1 MALKNYVY
9 YAPDKKGKVV
19 PITVTLTPE
28 QQEQADQAKKRYETS
43 KTWIHKKY
51 VYIWMFA
58 HKSYHLSTEDRQKY
72 LKTWQSNIAFGLIRS
87 FIDVFVSTLTER
99 PISFRA
105 QGLNEE
111 GVHEGEFNGFGMN
124 FKLNTKK
131 FHPSQLFILLN

>member
-1 MALKNYVY
+1 MAAKNYIVHSF
-9 YAPDKKGKVV
+9 DKKGKA
-19 PITVTLTPE
+19 IQTTITLTE
-28 QQEQADQAKKRYETS
+28 VQQAQADQAKKRYETS
-43 KTWIHKKY
+43 KAWIHKKY

-58 HKSYHLSTEDRQKY
+58 FKAYHLSTEDRQKY

-111 GVHEGEFNGFGMN
+111 GLKNATNIEHALAVTADVTGFQ
-124 FKLNTKK
+124 KESRTALKE
-131 FHPSQLFILLN
+131 